1 MRPSFRAISRVLA
14 FSVLSLG
21 ALVGCSSA
29 PPRAQ
34 AAPED
39 FALGL
44 TILADASEES
54 ARTGGVLS
62 RSAWYLVEADA
73 QLRAAEGERL
83 PNSLTPPVLR
93 QLTPEEMDEL
103 WNAASTSGLARSLA
117 AESGASDA
125 PRPGDQPGT
134 AIVYLHAD
142 GKRSASRIDLRAQ
155 TPQADATRQL
165 ATLLARWA
173 GVER

>member
-1 MRPSFRAISRVLA
+1 MPDTLSSRTGWFLVTL
-14 FSVLSLG
+14 LG
-21 ALVGCSSA
+21 AAHFLGCSGA
-29 PPRAQ
+29 KPRGQ

-44 TILADASEES
+44 TILADASDEG
-54 ARTGGVLS
+54 AGKGGALT

-83 PNSLTPPVLR
+83 PNSLTPTVLR
-93 QLTPEEMDEL
+93 QLSPEEMDEL
-103 WNAASTSGLARSLA
+103 WIVASNSGLMRSPA
-117 AESGASDA
+117 VESGASEA

-134 AIVYLHAD
+134 AIIYLHAD
-142 GKRSASRIDLRAQ
+142 GQRSASRVDLRAQ
-155 TPQADATRQL
+155 TPQADATREL